1 MANHQI
7 NHSNWNCKWK
17 KNNYFHVFIPNFQTW
32 YVQYLV
38 KLLSWNTK
46 YNSVYQDFELY
57 IFEEKMLRQE
67 LLYFKT
73 ENLKF
78 KETLDQFLKLS
89 PKLKSGI
96 SLKSKCLGLKISINE
111 LIRLLPKMKKIIT
124 NNLLVPYLKREQRM
138 KFCLK
143 KRQAFDGKS
152 QRSWS
157 KNGNRICKN

>member
-1 MANHQI
+1 MNHM
-7 NHSNWNCKWK
+7 SMLKMRLFENCRMYSRADKESPCLIPLVMLKYSDW
-17 KNNYFHVFIPNFQTW
+17 YPLVITQLWEFLYRVF
-32 YVQYLV
+32 
-38 KLLSWNTK
+38 
-46 YNSVYQDFELY
+46 
-57 IFEEKMLRQE
+57 R
-67 LLYFKT
+67 
-73 ENLKF
+73 
-78 KETLDQFLKLS
+78 FLIKLS

-157 KNGNRICKN
+157 KNGNRICKK